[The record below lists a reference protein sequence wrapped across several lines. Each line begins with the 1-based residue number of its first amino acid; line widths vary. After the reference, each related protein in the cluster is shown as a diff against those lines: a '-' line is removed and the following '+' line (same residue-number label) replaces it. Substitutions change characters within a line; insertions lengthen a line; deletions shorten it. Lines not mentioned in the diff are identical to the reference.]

1 MAFTSLDGARLLC
14 VHCSDDNRDVF
25 QQASAMSSKMLPTR
39 HFDIF
44 QTVVAKVFLLCCKDA
59 TSELL
64 FTRMPIFPAADMSIS
79 KFRQQRQ
86 WSDCCAL
93 KSLLRCP
100 RVLHHTSGATRGQ
113 HSQEERARL

>member
-25 QQASAMSSKMLPTR
+25 QQASAMSSRMLPTR

-44 QTVVAKVFLLCCKDA
+44 QTVGAKLFLLCCGDR
-59 TSELL
+59 TTELL
-64 FTRMPIFPAADMSIS
+64 LTPMPIFPAADMSIS

-93 KSLLRCP
+93 KSLSRCP

-113 HSQEERARL
+113 HSQEERDRL